1 MNMRLIG
8 LPLPVV
14 YSVQAAI
21 SALTLAAVV
30 WIFWRLALC
39 GLLTATFL
47 VTSYAFNYH
56 MVVFGWATL
65 KLLQRSDNDA
75 WDYALMLAVW
85 ALPCVTVPMGI
96 GHLPGSFVPILG
108 LMGRLL
114 WRLRRTERTASGGG
128 TTAAHALSA
137 GANA

>member
-1 MNMRLIG
+1 
-8 LPLPVV
+8 
-14 YSVQAAI
+14 
-21 SALTLAAVV
+21 
-30 WIFWRLALC
+30 
-39 GLLTATFL
+39 
-47 VTSYAFNYH
+47 

-85 ALPCVTVPMGI
+85 ALPFITVLMGV

-114 WRLRRTERTASGGG
+114 WRLRRTERIASGGG
-128 TTAAHALSA
+128 TMAAHALPA
-137 GANA
+137 GAHA